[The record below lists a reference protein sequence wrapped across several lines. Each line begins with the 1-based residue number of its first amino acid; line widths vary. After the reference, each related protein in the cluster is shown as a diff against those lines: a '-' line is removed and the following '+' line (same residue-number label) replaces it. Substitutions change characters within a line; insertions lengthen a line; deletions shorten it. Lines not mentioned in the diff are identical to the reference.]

1 MREISEQILEK
12 KKLRSRAIAKAL
24 FIISTLYLILLI
36 AVILI
41 VYYFG
46 IGYKWIQALQISL
59 PIALLMGIIIYAI
72 FIIVILLLYASYRSA
87 KKKVVE
93 SKDLVSREKPLYVYT
108 YPEGARGG
116 IFSRTI
122 IKIDNN
128 AEVNI
133 RYQMVKPEELWL

>member
-24 FIISTLYLILLI
+24 FIISTLYLILFI

-59 PIALLMGIIIYAI
+59 PIALLIGIIIYAI
-72 FIIVILLLYASYRSA
+72 FIVIILSLYASYRSA

-93 SKDLVSREKPLYVYT
+93 SKALGNGEKPLYVYT

>member
-12 KKLRSRAIAKAL
+12 KKLRSRAVAKAL

-59 PIALLMGIIIYAI
+59 PIALLIGIIIYAI
-72 FIIVILLLYASYRSA
+72 FIVIILSLYASYRSA

-93 SKDLVSREKPLYVYT
+93 SKALGNGEKPLYVYT
-108 YPEGARGG
+108 CPEGARGG